1 MVSYDDLKT
10 LYKQFSDLCKTEGT
24 ERYPKILL
32 DTFGSYNCDILTN
45 ISDYYMDYNITLGDY
60 IYGPTEELC
69 LDVFYSFNDF
79 FEGFID
85 DSNKDNIK
93 TKTKTYD
100 SSILYLTLVWSIS
113 KFMSTCD
120 ELNDKLT
127 YIFGCDITK
136 TKISEISQCVI
147 QFRNVVLNIFADY
160 VDIKKLIIRHLN
172 QKLDKKKKQINNI
185 LETVKEYQNECTLIE
200 KQIKEYEDMV

>member
-10 LYKQFSDLCKTEGT
+10 LYKQFSDLCKTKGT
-24 ERYPKILL
+24 ERYPKILI
-32 DTFGSYNCDILTN
+32 DTFGGYNCDILTN
-45 ISDYYMDYNITLGDY
+45 IPDYYMDYNITLGDY
-60 IYGPTEELC
+60 IYEAEDLC
-69 LDVFYSFNDF
+69 LDIFYPLNDF
-79 FEGFID
+79 FDDIID
-85 DSNKDNIK
+85 DSNKDDNE
-93 TKTKTYD
+93 
-100 SSILYLTLVWSIS
+100 SSTLHLALSCCIS

-120 ELNDKLT
+120 ELNDKLP
-127 YIFGCDITK
+127 YIFGCDITD
-136 TKISEISQCVI
+136 TKISEISQRAI
-147 QFRNVVLNIFADY
+147 QFRNAVLNIFADY

>member
-32 DTFGSYNCDILTN
+32 DIFGSYNCNILTN
-45 ISDYYMDYNITLGDY
+45 IPDYYLDYNITLGDY
-60 IYGPTEELC
+60 IYDSEDLC
-69 LDVFYSFNDF
+69 LDIFYPLNDF
-79 FEGFID
+79 FDDIID
-85 DSNKDNIK
+85 DSSKNN
-93 TKTKTYD
+93 KTYD
-100 SSILYLTLVWSIS
+100 LSTLQLTLSCCIS
-113 KFMSTCD
+113 EFMSTCD
-120 ELNDKLT
+120 ELNDKLP
-127 YIFGCDITK
+127 YIFCCDITD
-136 TKISEISQCVI
+136 TKISEISQCAI
-147 QFRNVVLNIFADY
+147 QFRNAVLNIFADY

-185 LETVKEYQNECTLIE
+185 LETVKEYQDECTLIE

>member
-1 MVSYDDLKT
+1 MVSYNDLKT

-32 DTFGSYNCDILTN
+32 DIFGSYNCDILTN
-45 ISDYYMDYNITLGDY
+45 IPDYYMDYNITLGDY
-60 IYGPTEELC
+60 IYDPEDLC
-69 LDVFYSFNDF
+69 LDIFYPLNDF
-79 FEGFID
+79 FDNIID
-85 DSNKDNIK
+85 DNES
-93 TKTKTYD
+93 KTYEP
-100 SSILYLTLVWSIS
+100 STLHLTLACCIS

-120 ELNDKLT
+120 ELNDKLP
-127 YIFGCDITK
+127 YIFCCDITD
-136 TKISEISQCVI
+136 TKISEISRCAI
-147 QFRNVVLNIFADY
+147 QFRNAVLNIFADY

-185 LETVKEYQNECTLIE
+185 LETVNEYQDECTLIE

>member
-32 DTFGSYNCDILTN
+32 DIFGSYNCDILTN
-45 ISDYYMDYNITLGDY
+45 IPDYYMDYNITLGDY
-60 IYGPTEELC
+60 IYDSEDLC
-69 LDVFYSFNDF
+69 LDIFYQFNDF
-79 FEGFID
+79 FDDIID
-85 DSNKDNIK
+85 DSNKDDN
-93 TKTKTYD
+93 D
-100 SSILYLTLVWSIS
+100 SSMLHLALSCCIS

-120 ELNDKLT
+120 ELNDKLP
-127 YIFGCDITK
+127 YIFACDITC
-136 TKISEISQCVI
+136 TKISEISQRAI
-147 QFRNVVLNIFADY
+147 QFRNAVLNIFADY

-185 LETVKEYQNECTLIE
+185 LETVKEYQDECTLIE

>member
-32 DTFGSYNCDILTN
+32 DIFGSYNCDILTN
-45 ISDYYMDYNITLGDY
+45 IPDYYMDYNITLGDY
-60 IYGPTEELC
+60 IYDPEDLC
-69 LDVFYSFNDF
+69 LDIFYPLNDF
-79 FEGFID
+79 FDNIID
-85 DSNKDNIK
+85 DSSKNN
-93 TKTKTYD
+93 KTYD
-100 SSILYLTLVWSIS
+100 LSTLQLTLSRCIS
-113 KFMSTCD
+113 EFMSTCD
-120 ELNDKLT
+120 ELNDKLP
-127 YIFGCDITK
+127 YIFCCDITD

-147 QFRNVVLNIFADY
+147 QFRNAVLNIFSDY

-185 LETVKEYQNECTLIE
+185 LETVKEYQDECTLIE

>member
-1 MVSYDDLKT
+1 MVNYDDLKT

-32 DTFGSYNCDILTN
+32 DIFGSYNCNILTN
-45 ISDYYMDYNITLGDY
+45 IPDYYLDYSITLGDY
-60 IYGPTEELC
+60 IYDSEDLC
-69 LDVFYSFNDF
+69 LDIFYPLNDF
-79 FEGFID
+79 FDNIID
-85 DSNKDNIK
+85 DSNKDDNEP
-93 TKTKTYD
+93 KTYEP
-100 SSILYLTLVWSIS
+100 STLQLTLSCCIS
-113 KFMSTCD
+113 GFMSKCD
-120 ELNDKLT
+120 ELNDKLP
-127 YIFGCDITK
+127 YIFACDITG
-136 TKISEISQCVI
+136 TKISEISQCAI
-147 QFRNVVLNIFADY
+147 QFRNAVLNIFADY

>member
-1 MVSYDDLKT
+1 MVNYDDLKT

-32 DTFGSYNCDILTN
+32 DIFGSYNCNILTN
-45 ISDYYMDYNITLGDY
+45 IPDYYLDYNITLGDY
-60 IYGPTEELC
+60 IYDPEDLC
-69 LDVFYSFNDF
+69 LDIFYPLNDF
-79 FEGFID
+79 FDNIID
-85 DSNKDNIK
+85 DNEQ
-93 TKTKTYD
+93 KTYEP
-100 SSILYLTLVWSIS
+100 STLQLTLACCIS

-120 ELNDKLT
+120 ELNDKLP
-127 YIFGCDITK
+127 YIFCCDITN
-136 TKISEISQCVI
+136 TKISEISQCAI
-147 QFRNVVLNIFADY
+147 QFRNAVLNIFADY

-185 LETVKEYQNECTLIE
+185 LETVKEYQDECTLIE

>member
-32 DTFGSYNCDILTN
+32 DIFGSYNCDILTN
-45 ISDYYMDYNITLGDY
+45 IPDYYMDYNITLGDY
-60 IYGPTEELC
+60 IYDSEDLC
-69 LDVFYSFNDF
+69 LDIFYQLNDF
-79 FEGFID
+79 FDDIID
-85 DSNKDNIK
+85 DSSKNN
-93 TKTKTYD
+93 KTYD
-100 SSILYLTLVWSIS
+100 LSTLQLTLSCCIS
-113 KFMSTCD
+113 EFMSTCD
-120 ELNDKLT
+120 ELNDKLP
-127 YIFGCDITK
+127 YIFCCDITD
-136 TKISEISQCVI
+136 TKISEISQCAI
-147 QFRNVVLNIFADY
+147 QFRNAVLNIFADY

-185 LETVKEYQNECTLIE
+185 LETVKEYQDECTLIE

>member
-1 MVSYDDLKT
+1 MVNYDDLKA

-32 DTFGSYNCDILTN
+32 DIFGSYNCDILTN
-45 ISDYYMDYNITLGDY
+45 IPDYYMDYNITLGDY
-60 IYGPTEELC
+60 IYDPEDLC
-69 LDVFYSFNDF
+69 LDIFYPLNDF
-79 FEGFID
+79 FDNIID
-85 DSNKDNIK
+85 DNEP
-93 TKTKTYD
+93 KTYEP
-100 SSILYLTLVWSIS
+100 STLQLTLSCCIS

-120 ELNDKLT
+120 ELNDKLP
-127 YIFGCDITK
+127 YIFCCDITD
-136 TKISEISQCVI
+136 TKISEISQCAI
-147 QFRNVVLNIFADY
+147 QFRNAVLNIFSDY

-185 LETVKEYQNECTLIE
+185 LETVNEYQDECTLIE